1 VGTEVV
7 ASRQNLIASDVRACP
22 HSDTRPE
29 DAPLAYHSAV
39 TKKSTGSNHGTFTNG
54 SIHSK
59 LIVGPEVRVF
69 PKARALLK
77 GVALLEVCAFLE
89 MAELAKVVVAA
100 EDGVAV
106 EDLFVRKHL
115 FAPEAARPIE

>member
-1 VGTEVV
+1 MRVPGTRSSAVQSISAL
-7 ASRQNLIASDVRACP
+7 ASCVLSIASIKRVL
-22 HSDTRPE
+22 HSYIY
-29 DAPLAYHSAV
+29 LWV
-39 TKKSTGSNHGTFTNG
+39 TGT
-54 SIHSK
+54 H
-59 LIVGPEVRVF
+59 PEVRVF